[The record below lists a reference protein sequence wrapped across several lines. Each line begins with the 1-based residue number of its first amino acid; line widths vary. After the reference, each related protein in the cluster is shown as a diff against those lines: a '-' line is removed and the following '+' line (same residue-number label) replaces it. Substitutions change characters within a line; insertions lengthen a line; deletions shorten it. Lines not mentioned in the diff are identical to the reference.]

1 MESTLLEN
9 RINVFNPRKFIIW
22 LLIVSSIMAFAGLT
36 SAFLVMKSQDNKVFQ
51 QFSLPDIYKLSTVVV
66 LFSSILIHIAYNAAK
81 KNEINKSKIF
91 VLATF
96 VAGLIFVVMQ
106 IKGFGV
112 LIDNNVYWFGRLA
125 PWNTSLTYTLIAFH
139 MFHLFLAM
147 LVLIILL
154 IKSFKEKVYEKN
166 LITFHNCVVFWHF
179 LGVLWVYLYL
189 FLYIS
194 L

>member
-1 MESTLLEN
+1 MEAVIEN

-22 LLIVSSIMAFAGLT
+22 MLVVSSVMSFAGLT
-36 SAFLVMKSQDNKVFQ
+36 SAFIVMQNQDNKVFQ
-51 QFSLPDIYKLSTVVV
+51 QFELPEIYKLSTLVVV
-66 LFSSILIHIAYNAAK
+66 ISSLLIHFGYLQAK
-81 KNEINKSKIF
+81 KNEISKSKLW

-96 VAGLIFVVMQ
+96 VSGLVFVFLQ
-106 IKGFGV
+106 IKGFGQLV
-112 LIDNNVYWFGRLA
+112 DNQVYAFGSMA
-125 PWNTSLTYTLIAFH
+125 PWNSSLTYVLIGFH

-147 LVLIILL
+147 MVLIILL
-154 IKSFKEKVYEKN
+154 IKSFGEKVFQKN

-189 FLYIS
+189 FLYFS